1 MQPTQYEKEFTH
13 NFQNIYIQQYPDP
26 ENRPMTYFDI
36 TIDSIPTGRI
46 IFELFTDVVPKTCEN
61 FRQLCI
67 SHQKYES
74 YFQTP
79 IHRIIPNYVV
89 HGGDITRGDGR
100 GGCSIYGKY
109 FEDENFKAKHKIEG
123 LLTMANK
130 GPNTNNS
137 QFMITLYPLPWLDG
151 KHVVFGRVIKGYDVV
166 RKIEDCGSENGKPKK
181 KVMIANCGEIGKHF
195 GLKINK
201 NNMNLSSLI
210 HDNYYGNQNNT
221 FIHNYGNNFGN
232 ENYNNQESNQFGDT
246 GLQGNNN
253 FQNNNMGSNF
263 NNFQNNSNM
272 AVNSFS
278 NNGSFNNDFNSGNNT
293 FSNNFQNNN
302 SFPNNN
308 TESNLQNNS
317 NFQESST
324 FIYNNN
330 DPNNY
335 NNIP

>member
-1 MQPTQYEKEFTH
+1 MEPTQYEKDFTE
-13 NFQNIYIQQYPDP
+13 NFQNVYINQYPDP
-26 ENRPMTYFDI
+26 EDRPMTFFDI
-36 TIDSIPTGRI
+36 TIDSKPIGRI
-46 IFELFTDVVPKTCEN
+46 IFELFTDIVPKTCEN

-67 SHQKYES
+67 SRQKYES
-74 YFQTP
+74 YYQTP
-79 IHRIIPNYVV
+79 IHRIIPDYVV

-100 GGCSIYGKY
+100 GGWSIYGNY

-166 RKIEDCGSENGKPKK
+166 RKIEECGSQNGKPKK

-201 NNMNLSSLI
+201 DSYSFLHS
-210 HDNYYGNQNNT
+210 NYFGNQNNT
-221 FIHNYGNNFGN
+221 FIHNYGSNFGN
-232 ENYNNQESNQFGDT
+232 ENYNNLGGNGVSDSGF
-246 GLQGNNN
+246 QGNESLQNSN
-253 FQNNNMGSNF
+253 LYSNNNNSGFMGSNF
-263 NNFQNNSNM
+263 NNSQNNSNM
-272 AVNSFS
+272 VVNTFS
-278 NNGSFNNDFNSGNNT
+278 NNGSGNNS
-293 FSNNFQNNN
+293 FPSNLQNNN
-302 SFPNNN
+302 SYTNNN
-308 TESNLQNNS
+308 SESNFQNNS

-324 FIYNNN
+324 FIYNYN